1 MNPEITPNINTT
13 YSEYYLR
20 HPLINLTPTLI
31 KALIPKLIG
40 RNGAKFK
47 WIRQMSGLNHIWYND
62 RPYYNQQ
69 TGLVNDASWG
79 FIQLW
84 GTPESITLAI
94 QYLDYYIFQLVEME
108 KIDKQKYD

>member
-20 HPLINLTPTLI
+20 HPFINLTPTLI

-62 RPYYNQQ
+62 SPYYNQQ